1 MCFSS
6 KMMAIMLISALG
18 KAFYVAMSTLLIVSL
33 NLTNLNLGGEIL
45 SAVGDLKKSAIHKPI
60 GEQINRKN
68 PR

>member
-1 MCFSS
+1 MCFST
-6 KMMAIMLISALG
+6 KMMAIMLISALR